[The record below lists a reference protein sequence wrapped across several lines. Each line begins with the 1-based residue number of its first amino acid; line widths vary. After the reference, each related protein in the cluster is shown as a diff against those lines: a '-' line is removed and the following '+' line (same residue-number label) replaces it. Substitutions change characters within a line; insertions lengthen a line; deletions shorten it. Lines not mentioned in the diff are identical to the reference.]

1 MREAKRTS
9 RIKLEVSRCLVEVAA
24 AANGISDA
32 LSRCVMTQYG
42 LL

>member
-1 MREAKRTS
+1 MREVKRTS
-9 RIKLEVSRCLVEVAA
+9 RIKLEVSQCLVKV

-32 LSRCVMTQYG
+32 LSRCVMEQYG